1 MVVFSPDFDRDGLIL
16 SDGMWRSADRGRTWQ
31 PAAVGREPGAAQAL
45 VFSSDFAIDQTVFLL
60 LKEQYDQPLRMQ
72 RSTDGGRSWQS
83 LVADLPV
90 NLPVGGLEVLSDGS
104 LHLTQPDGQQFVLRA
119 ETLRWEAPQVDI
131 ASRQY
136 LQALAVAPGGTLF
149 LGDSAAGVFESTDGG
164 QTWAETGFPARA
176 DDVAHPAQLAV
187 ADDGTLFAAAGPAL
201 ARRASGGGSWTRLG
215 GVPPGFEVASLAL
228 SPNFSRDGIVILGGN
243 YWNNRILRSA
253 DGGKTWRTVFD
264 ADSLE
269 LEYASDV
276 SAVAFSPDFIGDR
289 TVYAWLQDG
298 GLLRSTDG
306 GLRWALIMKS
316 DQFGQTLTAA
326 PSGDRLYLGA
336 LYGQALVSDDGGRTW
351 HDLSDALPEGL
362 VWASA
367 LAFGEED
374 ALFLGTDRGVY
385 RSRDS
390 GATWGLASAGLPLQT
405 DGVTP
410 GAVRALVVYDGR
422 LYALVAYH
430 GLFVS
435 EDEGQT
441 WRSTLF
447 PDS

>member
-1 MVVFSPDFDRDGLIL
+1 
-16 SDGMWRSADRGRTWQ
+16 
-31 PAAVGREPGAAQAL
+31 
-45 VFSSDFAIDQTVFLL
+45 
-60 LKEQYDQPLRMQ
+60 
-72 RSTDGGRSWQS
+72 
-83 LVADLPV
+83 
-90 NLPVGGLEVLSDGS
+90 
-104 LHLTQPDGQQFVLRA
+104 
-119 ETLRWEAPQVDI
+119 
-131 ASRQY
+131 
-136 LQALAVAPGGTLF
+136 
-149 LGDSAAGVFESTDGG
+149 
-164 QTWAETGFPARA
+164 
-176 DDVAHPAQLAV
+176 
-187 ADDGTLFAAAGPAL
+187 
-201 ARRASGGGSWTRLG
+201 
-215 GVPPGFEVASLAL
+215 
-228 SPNFSRDGIVILGGN
+228 
-243 YWNNRILRSA
+243 
-253 DGGKTWRTVFD
+253 
-264 ADSLE
+264 
-269 LEYASDV
+269 
-276 SAVAFSPDFIGDR
+276 VAFSPDFIGDR

-385 RSRDS
+385 HSRDS